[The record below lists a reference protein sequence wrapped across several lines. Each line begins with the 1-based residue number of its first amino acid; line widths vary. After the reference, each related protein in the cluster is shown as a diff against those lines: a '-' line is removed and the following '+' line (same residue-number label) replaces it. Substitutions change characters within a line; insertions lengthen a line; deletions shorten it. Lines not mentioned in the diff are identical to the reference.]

1 MSMQD
6 PISEM
11 HITDPIAD
19 LLTRIRNAAMSSQK
33 SVVMPSSKMKV
44 AIAKV
49 LLEEGYIANYHV
61 DGDVKKTLTVDM
73 KYYMRRSVIE
83 GIERVSK
90 PSCRLYCGSKEIP
103 RVKDGL
109 GIAILS
115 SPKGIISGKEA
126 KAQNVGGEILCY
138 VW

>member
-6 PISEM
+6 PISDM
-11 HITDPIAD
+11 
-19 LLTRIRNAAMSSQK
+19 LTRIRNAAMSSQK

-109 GIAILS
+109 GVAILS
-115 SPKGIISGKEA
+115 SPKGIISDKEA

>member
-6 PISEM
+6 PISDM
-11 HITDPIAD
+11 
-19 LLTRIRNAAMSSQK
+19 LTRLRNAGMSMQK
-33 SVVMPSSKMKV
+33 EVKMPASKMKA

-49 LLEEGYIANYHV
+49 LLDEGYIAGYRV
-61 DGDVKKTLTVDM
+61 DGDDVKKSLVIEV
-73 KYYMRRSVIE
+73 KYYMRRPVIE
-83 GIERVSK
+83 GLERVSK
-90 PSCRLYCGSKEIP
+90 PSCRLYCGCKEIP

-115 SPKGIISGKEA
+115 SPKGVLSGKDA
-126 KAQNVGGEILCY
+126 QKQNVGGEILCY

>member
-6 PISEM
+6 PISDM
-11 HITDPIAD
+11 
-19 LLTRIRNAAMSSQK
+19 LTRIRNAAMSSQK

-44 AIAKV
+44 ALAKV
-49 LLEEGYIANYHV
+49 LLEEGYIAGYHV

-73 KYYMRRSVIE
+73 KYFMRRSVIE

>member
-6 PISEM
+6 PISDM
-11 HITDPIAD
+11 
-19 LLTRIRNAAMSSQK
+19 LTRIRNAAMSSQK
-33 SVVMPSSKMKV
+33 SVVMPSSKMKA

-49 LLEEGYIANYHV
+49 LLEEGYIAGYHV

-115 SPKGIISGKEA
+115 SPKGVISGKEA
-126 KAQNVGGEILCY
+126 QAQNVGGEILCY

>member
-6 PISEM
+6 PISDM
-11 HITDPIAD
+11 
-19 LLTRIRNAAMSSQK
+19 LTRIRNAAMSSQK
-33 SVVMPSSKMKV
+33 SVVMPSSKMKA

-49 LLEEGYIANYHV
+49 LLEEGYIAGYRV
-61 DGDVKKTLTVDM
+61 EGDVKKTLTVDM

-90 PSCRLYCGSKEIP
+90 PSCRLYCGSREIP

-115 SPKGIISGKEA
+115 SPKGVISGKEA
-126 KAQNVGGEILCY
+126 QAQNVGGEILCY

>member
-6 PISEM
+6 PISDM
-11 HITDPIAD
+11 
-19 LLTRIRNAAMSSQK
+19 LTRIRNAAMSSQK
-33 SVVMPSSKMKV
+33 SVTMPSSKMKA

-49 LLEEGYIANYHV
+49 LLEEGYIAGYHV

-73 KYYMRRSVIE
+73 KYFMRRSVIE

>member
-6 PISEM
+6 PISDM
-11 HITDPIAD
+11 
-19 LLTRIRNAAMSSQK
+19 LTRLRNGGMSMQK
-33 SVVMPSSKMKV
+33 EVSMPASKMKS

-49 LLEEGYIANYHV
+49 LLDEGYIAGYRV
-61 DGDVKKTLTVDM
+61 EGDVKKTLTIEM
-73 KYYMRRSVIE
+73 KYHMRRPVIE
-83 GIERVSK
+83 GLERVSK
-90 PSCRLYCGSKEIP
+90 PSCRLYCGCKEIP

-115 SPKGIISGKEA
+115 SPKGIISGKDA
-126 KAQNVGGEILCY
+126 QKQNVGGEVLCY

>member
-6 PISEM
+6 PISDM
-11 HITDPIAD
+11 
-19 LLTRIRNAAMSSQK
+19 LTRLRNAAMSSQK
-33 SVVMPSSKMKV
+33 SVIMPSSKMKA

-49 LLEEGYIANYHV
+49 LLDEGYIAGYRV
-61 DGDVKKTLTVDM
+61 EGDVKKTLTVDM
-73 KYYMRRSVIE
+73 KYYMRRPVIE

-90 PSCRLYCGSKEIP
+90 PSCRLYCGSREIP

-115 SPKGIISGKEA
+115 SPKGVISGKEA
-126 KAQNVGGEILCY
+126 KEQNVGGEILCY

>member
-6 PISEM
+6 PISDM
-11 HITDPIAD
+11 
-19 LLTRIRNAAMSSQK
+19 LTRIRNAAMSSQK
-33 SVVMPSSKMKV
+33 SVVMPSSKMKA
-44 AIAKV
+44 AIANV
-49 LLEEGYIANYHV
+49 LLEEGYIAGYHV

-73 KYYMRRSVIE
+73 KYYMRRPVIE

>member
-6 PISEM
+6 PISDM
-11 HITDPIAD
+11 
-19 LLTRIRNAAMSSQK
+19 LTRIRNAAMSSQK
-33 SVVMPSSKMKV
+33 SVVMPSSKMKA

-49 LLEEGYIANYHV
+49 LLEEGYIAGYHV
-61 DGDVKKTLTVDM
+61 EGDVKKTLTVDM
-73 KYYMRRSVIE
+73 KYYMRRPVIE

-115 SPKGIISGKEA
+115 SPKGVISGKEA
-126 KAQNVGGEILCY
+126 QAQNVGGEILCY

>member
-6 PISEM
+6 PISDM
-11 HITDPIAD
+11 
-19 LLTRIRNAAMSSQK
+19 LTRLRNAGMSSQK
-33 SVVMPSSKMKV
+33 EVVMPASKMKA

-49 LLEEGYIANYHV
+49 LLDEGYIAGFHV
-61 DGDVKKTLTVDM
+61 DGDVKKTLTIEL
-73 KYYMRRSVIE
+73 KYYMRRPVIE
-83 GIERVSK
+83 GLERVSK

-115 SPKGIISGKEA
+115 SPKGVLSGKDA
-126 KAQNVGGEILCY
+126 QKQNVGGEVLCY
-138 VW
+138 VL

>member
-6 PISEM
+6 PISDM
-11 HITDPIAD
+11 
-19 LLTRIRNAAMSSQK
+19 LTRIRNAAMSSQK

-73 KYYMRRSVIE
+73 KYFMRRSVIE

>member
-6 PISEM
+6 PISDM
-11 HITDPIAD
+11 
-19 LLTRIRNAAMSSQK
+19 LTRLRNGGMSMQK
-33 SVVMPSSKMKV
+33 EVSMPASKMKS

-49 LLEEGYIANYHV
+49 LLDEGYIAGYRV
-61 DGDVKKTLTVDM
+61 EGDVKKTLTIEM
-73 KYYMRRSVIE
+73 KYHMRRPVIE
-83 GIERVSK
+83 GLERVSK
-90 PSCRLYCGSKEIP
+90 PSCRLYCCCKEIP

-115 SPKGIISGKEA
+115 SPKGILSGKDA
-126 KAQNVGGEILCY
+126 QKQNVGGEVLCY

>member
-6 PISEM
+6 PISDM
-11 HITDPIAD
+11 
-19 LLTRIRNAAMSSQK
+19 LTRLRNAGMSSQK
-33 SVVMPSSKMKV
+33 EVVMPASKMKA

-49 LLEEGYIANYHV
+49 LLDEGYIAGFHV
-61 DGDVKKTLTVDM
+61 DGDVKKTL
-73 KYYMRRSVIE
+73 K
-83 GIERVSK
+83 RVSK

-115 SPKGIISGKEA
+115 SPKGVLSGKDA
-126 KAQNVGGEILCY
+126 QKQNVGGEVLCY

>member
-6 PISEM
+6 PISDM
-11 HITDPIAD
+11 
-19 LLTRIRNAAMSSQK
+19 LTRIRNAAMSSQK

-115 SPKGIISGKEA
+115 SPKGIISDKDA

>member
-6 PISEM
+6 PISDM
-11 HITDPIAD
+11 
-19 LLTRIRNAAMSSQK
+19 LTRIRNAAMSSQK
-33 SVVMPSSKMKV
+33 SVVMPSSKMKA

-49 LLEEGYIANYHV
+49 LLEEGYIAGYHV

-73 KYYMRRSVIE
+73 KYYMRRPVIE

-115 SPKGIISGKEA
+115 TNQGVITDK
-126 KAQNVGGEILCY
+126 KARELGVGGEVLAF

>member
-6 PISEM
+6 PISDM
-11 HITDPIAD
+11 
-19 LLTRIRNAAMSSQK
+19 LTRLRNGGMSMQK
-33 SVVMPSSKMKV
+33 EVSMPASKMKS

-49 LLEEGYIANYHV
+49 LLDEGYIAGYRV
-61 DGDVKKTLTVDM
+61 EGDVKKTLTIEM
-73 KYYMRRSVIE
+73 KYHMRRPVIE
-83 GIERVSK
+83 GLERVSK
-90 PSCRLYCGSKEIP
+90 PSCRLYCGCKEIP

-115 SPKGIISGKEA
+115 SPKGILSGKDA
-126 KAQNVGGEILCY
+126 QKQNVGGEVLCY

>member
-1 MSMQD
+1 
-6 PISEM
+6 
-11 HITDPIAD
+11 
-19 LLTRIRNAAMSSQK
+19 
-33 SVVMPSSKMKV
+33 
-44 AIAKV
+44 
-49 LLEEGYIANYHV
+49 
-61 DGDVKKTLTVDM
+61 
-73 KYYMRRSVIE
+73 MRRPVIE

>member
-6 PISEM
+6 PISDM
-11 HITDPIAD
+11 
-19 LLTRIRNAAMSSQK
+19 LTRIRNAAMSSQK
-33 SVVMPSSKMKV
+33 SVVMPSSKMKA

-49 LLEEGYIANYHV
+49 LLEEGYIAGYHV
-61 DGDVKKTLTVDM
+61 EGDVKKTLTVDM
-73 KYYMRRSVIE
+73 KYYMRRPVIE

>member
-6 PISEM
+6 PISDM
-11 HITDPIAD
+11 
-19 LLTRIRNAAMSSQK
+19 LTRIRNAAMSSQK
-33 SVVMPSSKMKV
+33 SVVMPSSKMKA

-49 LLEEGYIANYHV
+49 LLEEGYIAGYHV

-73 KYYMRRSVIE
+73 KYFMRRSVIE

-115 SPKGIISGKEA
+115 SPKGIISDKDA

>member
-6 PISEM
+6 PISDM
-11 HITDPIAD
+11 
-19 LLTRIRNAAMSSQK
+19 LTRLRNGGMSMQK
-33 SVVMPSSKMKV
+33 EVSMPASKMKS

-49 LLEEGYIANYHV
+49 LLDEGYIAGFRME
-61 DGDVKKTLTVDM
+61 GDVKKTLTIEL
-73 KYYMRRSVIE
+73 KYYMRRPVIE
-83 GIERVSK
+83 GLERVSK
-90 PSCRLYCGSKEIP
+90 PSCRLYCGCKEIP

-115 SPKGIISGKEA
+115 SPKGILSGKNA
-126 KAQNVGGEILCY
+126 QKQNVGGEVLCY